1 MKSKTY
7 HEELNYVIHLYMKR
21 EKLKIF
27 FAVGLYWQETSMTS
41 VGIRFRHNIGSCL
54 LGIIFSLLNVIICCN
69 EVSYII
75 GVRGTRD

>member
-27 FAVGLYWQETSMTS
+27 FAVGLYWQDNT
-41 VGIRFRHNIGSCL
+41 
-54 LGIIFSLLNVIICCN
+54 
-69 EVSYII
+69 
-75 GVRGTRD
+75 